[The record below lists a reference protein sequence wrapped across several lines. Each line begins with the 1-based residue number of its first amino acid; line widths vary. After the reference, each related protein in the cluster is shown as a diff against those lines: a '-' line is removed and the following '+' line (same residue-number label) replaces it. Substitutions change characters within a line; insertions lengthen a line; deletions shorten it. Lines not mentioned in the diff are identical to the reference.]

1 MTKIGFLGVG
11 NMGGS
16 LLKGWSQDPSLH
28 ISVYDVDQEKMLALS
43 KQVRVE
49 LKESALALAQETDYI
64 ILAVKPAQVKEV
76 LQEICSKMGGSQC
89 LISIAAGIRCKEL
102 KTWSKD
108 NCPVIRVM
116 PNTPAL
122 VGAGVFAVC
131 LDDERLNTSQKQFI
145 KDLFSNLGQ
154 VHVLSETYF
163 DAFTALV
170 GSGPAYVFYFLESLI
185 EAGVTL
191 GFPRDKSTEMVLG
204 LVDGCIKMLQRKD
217 YSVSQLR
224 EMVASPAGTTI
235 QGLNQLDRKAVKSAI
250 IDAVDSAYRRS
261 KELGD

>member
-16 LLKGWSQDPSLH
+16 LLRGWSQDPSLH

-43 KQVRVE
+43 KEVKVQV
-49 LKESALALAQETDYI
+49 KESALTLAQETDYI
-64 ILAVKPAQVKEV
+64 ILAVKPSQVNE
-76 LQEICSKMGGSQC
+76 LLREICSEIGGSQC

-102 KTWSKD
+102 KTWSKG

-122 VGAGVFAVC
+122 VGAGVFAIC
-131 LDDERLNTSQKQFI
+131 LDDERLDTNQKQFI
-145 KDLFSNLGQ
+145 TDLFLKLGQ

-163 DAFTALV
+163 DAYTALI

-185 EAGVTL
+185 EAGVMQ
-191 GFPRDKSTEMVLG
+191 GISRVQSTDMVLG
-204 LVDGCIKMLQRKD
+204 LVDGCIKMLQRED

-250 IDAVDSAYRRS
+250 IDAVDAACKRS